1 MCENASWCDGT
12 KSDYYDDDYFKKN
25 GVENPFGDSN
35 IKNRKCN
42 TVFGQQSSL
51 CMLGAPA
58 ASAYPNALA
67 TTNDGELLYTIIII
81 SSSSSSIIG
90 VFDCRHILFFLV

>member
-42 TVFGQQSSL
+42 TVFGQ
-51 CMLGAPA
+51 
-58 ASAYPNALA
+58 
-67 TTNDGELLYTIIII
+67 
-81 SSSSSSIIG
+81 
-90 VFDCRHILFFLV
+90 